1 MRKPLSLIIAPFG
14 KTFAPVEKLVRET
27 LENLG
32 IEVAQF
38 DQISSGAVWA
48 TAVTDAIKSADFV
61 VVDITNQNENVIY
74 ELGVAHTMRKP
85 TVLICSVR
93 SKTPLPLV
101 LSGFSVIVYEP
112 EDLQSLASL
121 IRHAVRPLVSE
132 AVARYA

>member
-1 MRKPLSLIIAPFG
+1 MRKPRSLIIAPFD
-14 KTFAPVEKLVRET
+14 KTFAPVEQLVRDT

-38 DQISSGAVWA
+38 DQISPGAVWA
-48 TAVTDAIKSADFV
+48 TAVTDAIRSADFV

-85 TVLICSVR
+85 TVLICSVQ
-93 SKTPLPLV
+93 SETPLPLV

-112 EDLQSLASL
+112 EDLQNLASL
-121 IRHAVRPLVSE
+121 IRHAVRPLVLE